1 MNIDLW
7 HCILMTS
14 FICIWYPSSVP
25 LFIKVDTFIVVPERL
40 VISLGLDLT
49 RISVGLSHLSRNKA
63 KQQRTLQRINRD
75 SFAVVDPA
83 NQRSI
88 PMSNNDGASEA
99 ETGEEWMETQEAEP
113 EEEDEEA
120 YRLRVYG
127 TTDTKGEA
135 LQPRTLVPRGSR
147 QDSGSFRRFSKSVS
161 RQVSRQS
168 SVIVESLPET
178 PAGWTVLVS
187 SVLSAVLGYEMK
199 LQKSLTTP
207 PITFGQLHSG
217 GTMGSV
223 YQKMTATAD
232 SILSRS
238 IQPSLFVGTRGIVA
252 STAAY
257 LLGGPSK
264 TEEHLRFRE
273 ILTMTQDGAKIGV
286 DWEVPCQTK
295 GGPELSVEERK
306 AQILKG
312 PIREPVIIV
321 FHGINNDA
329 SFGYVKSLQR
339 TFADRG
345 WNAAAMNFRGVG
357 GVPLTTPRGYN
368 AAYTGDIRCLV
379 HHISGRLAKDVPI
392 FLVGN
397 SLGANI
403 MAKYLGEEGLSET
416 LPACVAGATSLGNPL
431 QIHSMNIP
439 FPFSVV
445 MALGV
450 KKIYVQNWGILSKI
464 NDSFFKQT
472 IMKGFRQASIGNFD
486 CTVAPILIRNE
497 EYYPFAVKTGFKSG
511 EDYWHSSS
519 SYRHVR
525 SVSVPFLNLTAGD
538 DFLVSKPSR
547 NRIGY
552 CLANPNIMVVETRC
566 GGHLGWQES
575 PPEQDGFLN
584 FGASSWADTASADFF
599 EAVMQ
604 TNVEKTG
611 SPVGRKDGNPFP
623 MIPGCEEAD
632 IASHTQKIK
641 EEAVHSSSQIRSRL

>member
-1 MNIDLW
+1 
-7 HCILMTS
+7 
-14 FICIWYPSSVP
+14 
-25 LFIKVDTFIVVPERL
+25 
-40 VISLGLDLT
+40 
-49 RISVGLSHLSRNKA
+49 
-63 KQQRTLQRINRD
+63 
-75 SFAVVDPA
+75 
-83 NQRSI
+83 
-88 PMSNNDGASEA
+88 MSNKDGASES
-99 ETGEEWMETQEAEP
+99 ENGEEWMDTKESEPEKADPET

-120 YRLRVYG
+120 YRLRLYG
-127 TTDTKGEA
+127 TADTNGEA
-135 LQPRTLVPRGSR
+135 LQSRTQVPCGTRE
-147 QDSGSFRRFSKSVS
+147 DSGSFRKISRSVS

-168 SVIVESLPET
+168 SILVESLPET

-187 SVLSAVLGYEMK
+187 AVLSAALGYEMK

-207 PITFGQLHSG
+207 PIVFGQLHSG

-223 YQKMTATAD
+223 HQKMTATAD

-264 TEEHLRFRE
+264 TEKHLRFRE

-306 AQILKG
+306 AQIIEG
-312 PIREPVIIV
+312 PIREPVVIV

-357 GVPLTTPRGYN
+357 GVPLVTPRGYN

-403 MAKYLGEEGLSET
+403 MAKYLGEEGLSGT
-416 LPACVAGATSLGNPL
+416 LPTCVAGATSLGNPL
-431 QIHSMNIP
+431 HIYSANVP
-439 FPFSVV
+439 FPFSIL

-450 KKIYVQNWGILSKI
+450 KKVVAQNWRLLSKV

-472 IMKGFRQASIGNFD
+472 MMKGFRQASIGNYD
-486 CTVAPILIRNE
+486 RAVAPVIIRND

-511 EDYWHSSS
+511 EEYWHSSS

-525 SVSVPFLNLTAGD
+525 SISVPFLNLTAED

-575 PPEQDGFLN
+575 PPQQDGFLN

-611 SPVGRKDGNPFP
+611 SPVGRKDCNPCSISGFEKA
-623 MIPGCEEAD
+623 G

>member
-1 MNIDLW
+1 
-7 HCILMTS
+7 
-14 FICIWYPSSVP
+14 
-25 LFIKVDTFIVVPERL
+25 
-40 VISLGLDLT
+40 
-49 RISVGLSHLSRNKA
+49 
-63 KQQRTLQRINRD
+63 
-75 SFAVVDPA
+75 
-83 NQRSI
+83 
-88 PMSNNDGASEA
+88 
-99 ETGEEWMETQEAEP
+99 
-113 EEEDEEA
+113 
-120 YRLRVYG
+120 
-127 TTDTKGEA
+127 
-135 LQPRTLVPRGSR
+135 
-147 QDSGSFRRFSKSVS
+147 
-161 RQVSRQS
+161 
-168 SVIVESLPET
+168 
-178 PAGWTVLVS
+178 
-187 SVLSAVLGYEMK
+187 MK

-511 EDYWHSSS
+511 
-519 SYRHVR
+519 
-525 SVSVPFLNLTAGD
+525 
-538 DFLVSKPSR
+538 
-547 NRIGY
+547 
-552 CLANPNIMVVETRC
+552 
-566 GGHLGWQES
+566 
-575 PPEQDGFLN
+575 
-584 FGASSWADTASADFF
+584 
-599 EAVMQ
+599 
-604 TNVEKTG
+604 
-611 SPVGRKDGNPFP
+611 
-623 MIPGCEEAD
+623 
-632 IASHTQKIK
+632 
-641 EEAVHSSSQIRSRL
+641 

>member
-1 MNIDLW
+1 MKA
-7 HCILMTS
+7 TA
-14 FICIWYPSSVP
+14 FII
-25 LFIKVDTFIVVPERL
+25 VPERFL
-40 VISLGLDLT
+40 LSYTHIYRLT
-49 RISVGLSHLSRNKA
+49 PLSRNKE
-63 KQQRTLQRINRD
+63 KQHWTLEQIHCED
-75 SFAVVDPA
+75 FAVV
-83 NQRSI
+83 NSSKQGI
-88 PMSNNDGASEA
+88 FTMSNKDGASES
-99 ETGEEWMETQEAEP
+99 ENGEEWVETKEPEPEKADAEP
-113 EEEDEEA
+113 VEEDEETSC
-120 YRLRVYG
+120 LRVNG
-127 TTDTKGEA
+127 TTDIGEA
-135 LQPRTLVPRGSR
+135 LQSRTQVPRGIGEG
-147 QDSGSFRRFSKSVS
+147 SGSLRRFSKSVS

-168 SVIVESLPET
+168 SNLVESLPET

-187 SVLSAVLGYEMK
+187 AVLSAALGYEMK

-207 PITFGQLHSG
+207 PIVFGQLPSG

-295 GGPELSVEERK
+295 GGTDLSVEDRK
-306 AQILKG
+306 TQILKG
-312 PIREPVIIV
+312 PIREPVIII

-357 GVPLTTPRGYN
+357 GVPLVTPRGYN

-379 HHISGRLAKDVPI
+379 HYISERLAKDVPI

-403 MAKYLGEEGLSET
+403 MAKYMGEEGLSGT
-416 LPACVAGATSLGNPL
+416 LPACVAGAVSLGNPL
-431 QIHSMNIP
+431 QIHSMNVP
-439 FPFSVV
+439 FPFSIA
-445 MALGV
+445 MAMGV
-450 KKIYVQNWGILSKI
+450 KKIVVQNWGILSKV
-464 NDSFFKQT
+464 NDSFFRQT
-472 IMKGFRQASIGNFD
+472 MMKAFRQGSIGNYD
-486 CTVAPILIRNE
+486 IAVAPVIIRNE

-511 EDYWHSSS
+511 EDYWHGSS

-525 SVSVPFLNLTAGD
+525 SIPVPFLNLTATD

-552 CLANPNIMVVETRC
+552 CMANPNIMVVETRC

-611 SPVGRKDGNPFP
+611 SPVGRKDDNQFP
-623 MIPGCEEAD
+623 ISGFEDAG
-632 IASHTQKIK
+632 IASHTLKIK